1 MTRAS
6 LQRIERRQKTDTL
19 SWVAAK
25 VDRARKSKRKLDPD
39 KLARDMVARAWKEAL
54 RRTHQCF
61 GRSIE
66 KLFQLELLPE
76 GSEFASINLSKMPYT
91 VKVSAGMPPFLYK
104 ITRLLAA
111 RSSPFKDGQVLL
123 GNEISVTVPY
133 DETVQRMNRAFFW
146 YSATRSS
153 TVFQDFE
160 IDGHQAIVAG
170 MLAME
175 AEIFLICHEFAHG
188 LIADPPPEAESFLA
202 ELHQGLDVV
211 SDDWREEFSADRLAL
226 FLAIGRRPG
235 GRDGHQ
241 FAMQYAGWEFALLL
255 HREWE
260 RYEERVTSKSVSFS
274 SHPPAG
280 DRVKNLRDTLCR
292 YTGFTETS
300 NAFSAAEAFATV
312 FSGIVDAMFSVE
324 FQQEA
329 SQRDDDRA
337 SKLTALAKM
346 CSAGAVPDYSHFVP
360 QAVEILQ
367 EAEGWTLLQHVCDAT
382 APLRGEAT
390 MDVTN
395 FQVAKLVWRACEDLP
410 EPLLSV
416 FKRVTEL
423 PDLR

>member
-6 LQRIERRQKTDTL
+6 LQRIERRQKIDTL
-19 SWVAAK
+19 SWVAAR

-61 GRSIE
+61 GMSIE
-66 KLFQLELLPE
+66 KLFRLELLPE
-76 GSEFASINLSKMPYT
+76 GSDFASINLSKLPYT
-91 VKVSAGMPPFLYK
+91 VKVSTGMPTFLYK

-111 RSSPFKDGQVLL
+111 RSCPFKGGQVPFE
-123 GNEISVTVPY
+123 NESDVAVPY

-160 IDGHQAIVAG
+160 VDGHQAIVAG

-175 AEIFLICHEFAHG
+175 AEVFLICHELAHG
-188 LIADPPPEAESFLA
+188 LITDTPPEAESFLA
-202 ELHQGLDVV
+202 ELHQGLAAV

-226 FLAIGRRPG
+226 LLAIGRRPG
-235 GRDGHQ
+235 ARDGRQ

-260 RYEERVTSKSVSFS
+260 RYEARVTSRSISFS
-274 SHPPAG
+274 SHPPAA

-312 FSGIVDAMFSVE
+312 FSGIVDAMFSDE

-329 SQRDDDRA
+329 DQRDDGRA
-337 SKLTALAKM
+337 SKLTALAEM
-346 CSAGAVPDYSHFVP
+346 CSGGAVPDYSHFVP

-382 APLRGEAT
+382 APLRGEAII
-390 MDVTN
+390 DVTN
-395 FQVAKLVWRACEDLP
+395 YQVAKLVWRACESLP
-410 EPLLSV
+410 EPLFSV
-416 FKRVTEL
+416 FKRVTAL